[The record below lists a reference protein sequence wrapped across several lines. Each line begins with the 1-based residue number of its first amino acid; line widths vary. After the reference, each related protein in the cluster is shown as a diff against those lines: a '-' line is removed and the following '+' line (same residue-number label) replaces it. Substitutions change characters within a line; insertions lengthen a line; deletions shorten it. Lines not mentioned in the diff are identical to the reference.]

1 MKNLSLI
8 LLLFLSII
16 YNPLFAQNTQLD
28 YYTFGEGLNF
38 VNENESRVTIR
49 GYIQPYFD
57 FKIYSDTT
65 TRGSFWNVQ
74 RTSPVYRT
82 RLRRLRLRITGTSAN
97 KKFSYKFQT
106 DLTGNSEVDGL
117 DNGFLLDACIAYH
130 FTKKIKLSFGQRAT
144 PTDNREL
151 LMGSNSLMFVE
162 RSKLTSAFAS
172 IREFG
177 FFLDATI
184 KIASQRYIKPSLTL
198 TNGDGVNNT
207 FQDHGGL
214 KYGARLDFIPFGLFT
229 NFGQFRQSDLVREN
243 SPKLV
248 FGGYFSHNEGMS
260 SRRGRGSGEI
270 IFLNADFEE
279 SLPDYQKYGIDFLF
293 KFKGISILGEYIKS
307 RSFIP
312 SDLAYYVRNDGTF
325 SSGVTESDSNFPNNK
340 MILGKGY
347 NIQLGYV
354 FNNRFSLDFRY
365 THLNSDRYS
374 FLNNN
379 TFYNRPNHYTV
390 GISKYLSKRYGFKI
404 QASATLIKLGEGA
417 NANIVTGNSIE
428 PYSQPIVGGHELM
441 YRLMTT
447 FSF

>member
-1 MKNLSLI
+1 L
-8 LLLFLSII
+8 
-16 YNPLFAQNTQLD
+16 
-28 YYTFGEGLNF
+28 
-38 VNENESRVTIR
+38 R

-57 FKIYSDTT
+57 FKIYSDTLGD
-65 TRGSFWNVQ
+65 RVWGVQ
-74 RTSPVYRT
+74 SVEPVYRA
-82 RLRRLRLRITGTSAN
+82 RLRRLRLRITGTTAN

-117 DNGFLLDACIAYH
+117 NNGFLLDAWVAFN

-144 PTDNREL
+144 STDNREL

-177 FFLDATI
+177 LFLDATI
-184 KIASQRYIKPSLTL
+184 KLAPLKYIKPSLTI
-198 TNGDGVNNT
+198 TNGDGVNST
-207 FQDHGGL
+207 SDDHGGL
-214 KYGARLDFIPFGLFT
+214 KYGARLDFLPFGLFT

-248 FGGYFSHNEGMS
+248 FGGHFSHNQGIS

-270 IFLNADFEE
+270 IFLNLDLEE

-293 KFKGISILGEYIKS
+293 KYKGLSVLGEFIKS
-307 RSFIP
+307 RSFLP
-312 SDLAYYVRNDGTF
+312 SDLAYYVRADGTL
-325 SSGVTESDSNFPNNK
+325 STGVTESDSNYPNNK
-340 MILGKGY
+340 LVLGQGY

-354 FNNRFSLDFRY
+354 FQNRVSLDFRY
-365 THLNSDRYS
+365 THLKADTYS

-379 TFYNRPNHYTV
+379 TFYNRPNHYTA
-390 GISKYLSKRYGFKI
+390 GITKYLSKRYGFKI
-404 QASATLIKLGEGA
+404 QASVTLIELGDGA
-417 NANIVTGNSIE
+417 NANIISGNATE
-428 PYSQPIVGGHELM
+428 PYTKPIVSGHELI
-441 YRLMTT
+441 YRCMTT

>member
-1 MKNLSLI
+1 MKNLFLI
-8 LLLFLSII
+8 FLFFFGRIFS
-16 YNPLFAQNTQLD
+16 PLDAQNTQLD

-38 VNENESRVTIR
+38 VNENDSRLTLR

-57 FKIYSDTT
+57 FKIYSDTLGDT
-65 TRGSFWNVQ
+65 FLSDQ
-74 RTSPVYRT
+74 MIEPAYRA
-82 RLRRLRLRITGTSAN
+82 RLRRLRLRITGSTAN

-117 DNGFLLDACIAYH
+117 NNGFLLDGWIAYH
-130 FTKKIKLSFGQRAT
+130 FTNKIKLSFGQRAT
-144 PTDNREL
+144 STDNREL

-184 KIASQRYIKPSLTL
+184 KLAPLKYIKPSLTI
-198 TNGDGVNNT
+198 TNGDGVNSSSE
-207 FQDHGGL
+207 DHGGL
-214 KYGARLDFIPFGLFT
+214 KYGARLDILPFGLFT

-248 FGGYFSHNEGMS
+248 FGGHFSHNQGMS

-270 IFLNADFEE
+270 IFLNSDLQE

-293 KFKGISILGEYIKS
+293 KYKGLSVLGEFIKS
-307 RSFIP
+307 RSFLP
-312 SDLAYYVRNDGTF
+312 SDLAYFVRADGTL
-325 SSGVTESDSNFPNNK
+325 STGVTESDTNYPNNK
-340 MILGKGY
+340 LVLGYGY

-354 FNNRFSLDFRY
+354 FQNRVSLDFRY
-365 THLNSDRYS
+365 THLKADTYS

-379 TFYNRPNHYTV
+379 TFYNRPNYYTA
-390 GISKYLSKRYGFKI
+390 GITKYLSKRYGFKI
-404 QASATLIKLGEGA
+404 QASVTLIELGDGA
-417 NANIVTGNSIE
+417 NANIISGNASE
-428 PYSQPIVGGHELM
+428 PYTKPVISGHELM
-441 YRLMTT
+441 YRCMTT